1 MGLFES
7 VFGTHSSRE
16 LKKINPTVAKIN
28 ALEPE
33 FKALSDEEL
42 RGKTDIFK

>member
-16 LKKINPTVAKIN
+16 LEKDQ
-28 ALEPE
+28 
-33 FKALSDEEL
+33 SDSCEDK
-42 RGKTDIFK
+42 RVGA